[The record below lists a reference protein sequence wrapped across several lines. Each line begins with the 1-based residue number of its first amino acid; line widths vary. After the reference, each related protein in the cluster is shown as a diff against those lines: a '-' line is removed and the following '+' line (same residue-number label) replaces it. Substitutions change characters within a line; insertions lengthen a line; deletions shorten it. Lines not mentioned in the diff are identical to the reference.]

1 MKHRKQ
7 ATMQDIAELAGVSL
21 STVSR
26 SLRDS
31 PLVKPEVKALIQ
43 ALAEKQGYSV
53 NLNARK
59 LRQKRSNTIAVVLD
73 FQSFPRSRLSDPF
86 MFQLLADVANA
97 LGSRDKDLLLC
108 SPSVEKKHAYQSILN
123 SKGADGIIFLGHGER
138 YDYFKALAKTGAPF
152 VAWGAT
158 SDSESYCCIGSD
170 NYRGGQLVAEHFSL
184 LKSPRSLFVGLGG
197 QHIEMQQRWEG
208 FRDSLRS
215 RHLDSDVQ
223 RIILPD
229 LSFESA
235 ERAFNTWLQT
245 ASLPNAIFAAT
256 DLVALAI
263 LSVLKRQDIKVP
275 SAVSVVGFDDIA
287 LASYGAP
294 TLSTIRQNTQ
304 LAGEELVNAVLSAI
318 DGRAP
323 KSKIIPVELIMR
335 ET

>member
-1 MKHRKQ
+1 
-7 ATMQDIAELAGVSL
+7 
-21 STVSR
+21 
-26 SLRDS
+26 
-31 PLVKPEVKALIQ
+31 
-43 ALAEKQGYSV
+43 
-53 NLNARK
+53 
-59 LRQKRSNTIAVVLD
+59 
-73 FQSFPRSRLSDPF
+73 
-86 MFQLLADVANA
+86 
-97 LGSRDKDLLLC
+97 
-108 SPSVEKKHAYQSILN
+108 
-123 SKGADGIIFLGHGER
+123 
-138 YDYFKALAKTGAPF
+138 
-152 VAWGAT
+152 
-158 SDSESYCCIGSD
+158 
-170 NYRGGQLVAEHFSL
+170 
-184 LKSPRSLFVGLGG
+184 
-197 QHIEMQQRWEG
+197 MQQRWEG

-215 RHLDSDVQ
+215 RHLESDVQ